1 MYFES
6 KGPGAI
12 RGLTFED
19 ALAFV
24 RKTLNRMEYRGVE
37 YSVVQS
43 VERGKWT
50 WSLSLDTNTD
60 TDTKQSDQANNKL
73 AAVIAAERAIDRAL
87 DFKKRRLVP
96 PR

>member
-24 RKTLNRMEYRGVE
+24 GRTLNGMKHRDVE
-37 YSVVQS
+37 YSIVQG
-43 VERGKWT
+43 VERGKWM
-50 WSLSLDTNTD
+50 WSLSLDMIV
-60 TDTKQSDQANNKL
+60 KSSGQADNKL
-73 AAVIAAERAIDRAL
+73 GAVIAAERAIDRAL
-87 DFKKRRLVP
+87 DTEKQRLVP
-96 PR
+96 PGC

>member
-24 RKTLNRMEYRGVE
+24 RRTLNGMKYRDVE
-37 YSVVQS
+37 YSIVQG
-43 VERGKWT
+43 VERGKWM
-50 WSLSLDTNTD
+50 WSLSLDTNE
-60 TDTKQSDQANNKL
+60 SRNSLIRSRLKL
-73 AAVIAAERAIDRAL
+73 VGVGRGIWHGVLRHGWFRVD
-87 DFKKRRLVP
+87 
-96 PR
+96 

>member
-1 MYFES
+1 MFFES
-6 KGPGAI
+6 KGPGLL

-19 ALAFV
+19 ALTFV
-24 RKTLNRMEYRGVE
+24 RRTLNGMEYRGVE

-50 WSLSLDTNTD
+50 WSLSLDTNV
-60 TDTKQSDQANNKL
+60 KNSDQANNKL

>member
-24 RKTLNRMEYRGVE
+24 RRTLNGMKYRDVE
-37 YSVVQS
+37 YSIIQG
-43 VERGKWT
+43 VERGKWM
-50 WSLSLDTNTD
+50 WSLSLDTNAKT
-60 TDTKQSDQANNKL
+60 SGQASNKPL
-73 AAVIAAERAIDRAL
+73 AVIAAKRAIDRAL
-87 DFKKRRLVP
+87 DPKKQHLVP
-96 PR
+96 PRS

>member
-12 RGLTFED
+12 RGLTFKD

-24 RKTLNRMEYRGVE
+24 RGTLNRMEYRGVE
-37 YSVVQS
+37 YCVVQS

-50 WSLSLDTNTD
+50 WSLSLDTN

>member
-1 MYFES
+1 MYFKS

-24 RKTLNRMEYRGVE
+24 RRTLNGMEYRGVE

-50 WSLSLDTNTD
+50 WSLSLDTNVKNT
-60 TDTKQSDQANNKL
+60 DQANNKL

-87 DFKKRRLVP
+87 EAQDRREA
-96 PR
+96 RSRHGD

>member
-6 KGPGAI
+6 KGPRAI

-24 RKTLNRMEYRGVE
+24 WRTLNGMEYRDVE

-50 WSLSLDTNTD
+50 WSLSLDTNV
-60 TDTKQSDQANNKL
+60 KHSDQANNKL

-87 DFKKRRLVP
+87 EAQDRRET
-96 PR
+96 RSRHGD

>member
-24 RKTLNRMEYRGVE
+24 RRTLNGMKYRDVE
-37 YSVVQS
+37 YSIIQG
-43 VERGKWT
+43 VERGKWM
-50 WSLSLDTNTD
+50 WSLSLDTNAKT
-60 TDTKQSDQANNKL
+60 SGQANNKPL
-73 AAVIAAERAIDRAL
+73 AVIAAKRAID
-87 DFKKRRLVP
+87 RLVP
-96 PR
+96 PRS